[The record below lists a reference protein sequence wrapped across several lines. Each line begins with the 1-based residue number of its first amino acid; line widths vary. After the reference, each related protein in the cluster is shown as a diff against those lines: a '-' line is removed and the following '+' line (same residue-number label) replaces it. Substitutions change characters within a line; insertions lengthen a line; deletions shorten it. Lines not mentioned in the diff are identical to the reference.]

1 MHELIGI
8 IDEAAADNDIKRFE
22 ESNAVVNN
30 SNVVIGKQ

>member
-22 ESNAVVNN
+22 ESNVVANN
-30 SNVVIGKQ
+30 SNIALGK